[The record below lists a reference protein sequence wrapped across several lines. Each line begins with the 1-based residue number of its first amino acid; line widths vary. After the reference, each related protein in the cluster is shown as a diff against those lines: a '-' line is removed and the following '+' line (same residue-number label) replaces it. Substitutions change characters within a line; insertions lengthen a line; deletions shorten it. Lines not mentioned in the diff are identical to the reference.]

1 MVVGHHQSD
10 EAEGYEGAGSADA
23 CRTMHHWDS
32 IFAEAVQESIDDD
45 VQAFFSF
52 LAGDVSIGPIGKLV
66 VSNDSSFIGLG
77 IFELEVLEA
86 KRFLVGELFLF
97 E

>member
-1 MVVGHHQSD
+1 
-10 EAEGYEGAGSADA
+10 
-23 CRTMHHWDS
+23 MHHWDS
-32 IFAEAVQESIDDD
+32 VFAEAVQEGIDDD
-45 VQAFFSF
+45 VQTFFSF
-52 LAGDVSIGPIGKLV
+52 LAGDVSVGPVGKLV
-66 VSNDSSFIGLG
+66 VPNDSSLIGLG